1 MVLLGNTYPPA
12 LIRRKITVTPISIE
26 VARELLADGF
36 QSYWGHANT
45 IITAN
50 ALLGVNVTPETERP
64 ALLLNA
70 DNLPTLDGN
79 LADKVVVLSP
89 NYASGYRPQEGEIT
103 PPEKIIGWQALLW
116 DFEVL
121 E

>member
-1 MVLLGNTYPPA
+1 MVLLGNTFPPA

-70 DNLPTLDGN
+70 DNLPTLDGKVAN
-79 LADKVVVLSP
+79 KVVVLSP
-89 NYASGYRPQEGEIT
+89 NYAPGYRPPEGEIT
-103 PPEKIIGWQALLW
+103 PPEKILGWQALLW
-116 DFEVL
+116 LF
-121 E
+121 